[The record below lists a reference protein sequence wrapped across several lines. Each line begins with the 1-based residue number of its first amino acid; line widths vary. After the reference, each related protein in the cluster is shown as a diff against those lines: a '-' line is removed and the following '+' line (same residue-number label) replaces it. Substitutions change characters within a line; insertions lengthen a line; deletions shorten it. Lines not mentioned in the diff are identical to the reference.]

1 MFYQLFYHM
10 EECSLL
16 DPSNEI
22 HIFALHYVYLPR
34 INRHLRIFSSG
45 HNNGLLQLRRSN
57 HRVVQELSS
66 VITKQADTL
75 KITSYAHL
83 FNSCSQ
89 DWFAVLSILEN
100 LLSVIKSSNPGIT
113 KGYFRSDEVGCYH
126 NSCLVS
132 SLRDLGKRQ
141 GIEVLRYDHSEPQ
154 YGKDVCN
161 RILCPMKAAIRCYC
175 TEGNDVIT
183 AEDMHVAL
191 MKRQVRGTTAAVCCV
206 NEDSRTLKINKIPNY
221 SSLHNF

>member
-1 MFYQLFYHM
+1 MRTQNQDQSEQNVLL
-10 EECSLL
+10 SLQE
-16 DPSNEI
+16 NEVFVI
-22 HIFALHYVYLPR
+22 VDWAMKFIQSEWLGKRGINGHI
-34 INRHLRIFSSG
+34 
-45 HNNGLLQLRRSN
+45 
-57 HRVVQELSS
+57 SS

-113 KGYFRSDEVGCYH
+113 KAYLRSDEAGCYH
-126 NSCLVS
+126 NSCLVA
-132 SLRDLGKRQ
+132 SLRDLGKHQ
-141 GIEVLRYDHSEPQ
+141 VLKYYHSEPQ
-154 YGKDVCN
+154 YGKDVCD

-175 TEGNDVIT
+175 SEGNDVIT